1 MQIEKKNNYDD
12 RIKEI
17 TYRLDVVET
26 ERQNVDKKRNDLLK
40 DNTELEKKIKKAK
53 QDQETIKS
61 GTSLKDQNVLQL
73 QQEIND
79 CKKKLEDLNRQKNNM
94 ILLIKN
100 YNLL

>member
-40 DNTELEKKIKKAK
+40 DNTELEKK
-53 QDQETIKS
+53 
-61 GTSLKDQNVLQL
+61 N
-73 QQEIND
+73 
-79 CKKKLEDLNRQKNNM
+79 
-94 ILLIKN
+94 
-100 YNLL
+100 

>member
-79 CKKKLEDLNRQKNNM
+79 CKKKIRRFK
-94 ILLIKN
+94 
-100 YNLL
+100 

>member
-40 DNTELEKKIKKAK
+40 DNTELEKKLKKQNKIKK
-53 QDQETIKS
+53 QLNQ
-61 GTSLKDQNVLQL
+61 VLL
-73 QQEIND
+73 
-79 CKKKLEDLNRQKNNM
+79 
-94 ILLIKN
+94 
-100 YNLL
+100 